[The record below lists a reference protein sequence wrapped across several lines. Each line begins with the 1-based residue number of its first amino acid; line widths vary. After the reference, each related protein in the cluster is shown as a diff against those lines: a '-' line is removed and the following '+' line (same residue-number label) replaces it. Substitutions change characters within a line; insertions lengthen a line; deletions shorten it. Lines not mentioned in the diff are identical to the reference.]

1 MSPSVISARSRQADA
16 SKRFDDDASALA
28 VDGHESEAVAAA
40 RLGVNG
46 GDVRRGERLPSTRVY
61 AAPERPGIG
70 MQLCAV
76 ILIFVLDL
84 ASVTVPVLRAA

>member
-1 MSPSVISARSRQADA
+1 MCGAVI
-16 SKRFDDDASALA
+16 
-28 VDGHESEAVAAA
+28 VC
-40 RLGVNG
+40 
-46 GDVRRGERLPSTRVY
+46 PSTRVY